1 MPPYAIADVTVQH
14 VPVEIGLPVSR
25 MRGNAHGYTAF
36 AMECFIDELVAKHDL
51 EPLSFRMAMLGEDA
65 RLAECLQR
73 AATMAEWDGGVHHRG
88 QGLACHRIGDADTG
102 GGSASSATP
111 TRGATGVRVA
121 PVGGAGG

>member
-73 AATMAEWDGGVHHRG
+73 AAPMAD
-88 QGLACHRIGDADTG
+88 
-102 GGSASSATP
+102 SSDES
-111 TRGATGVRVA
+111 RVGKERDRTWRYRWL
-121 PVGGAGG
+121 PDQSKKKKN